1 MTVTCPSCGSRDYID
16 NKTCVCG
23 YHADDAF
30 SETVDADSAG
40 MTKESI
46 KEKVLKKLARTES
59 NPYGKEILIKEI
71 DSWAFIYS
79 VEENCICIG
88 TAALKSFRL
97 KLGIHDMENLL
108 EQIYQ
113 YRGEGKTL
121 RKTSLSEEDIPE
133 LVHMISKKIDEK
145 RSRISLNLND
155 NELNEII
162 DIINM
167 KLTV

>member
-1 MTVTCPSCGSRDYID
+1 
-16 NKTCVCG
+16 
-23 YHADDAF
+23 
-30 SETVDADSAG
+30 
-40 MTKESI
+40 
-46 KEKVLKKLARTES
+46 
-59 NPYGKEILIKEI
+59 
-71 DSWAFIYS
+71 
-79 VEENCICIG
+79 
-88 TAALKSFRL
+88 
-97 KLGIHDMENLL
+97 MENLL